1 MTADLESFGHLTI
14 ARRASGEPVRVL
26 RSTQEMVFL
35 AFNTQIG
42 RLVELHVLSGEKSL
56 IGNDRRIAKDRI
68 LRAMDLNSGSFMKI
82 LESGEDQGLIYYTS
96 NLNEGEFLSDYI
108 QRRGALPPAT
118 VYLLL
123 LNLLNDLTSALRKQ
137 PLPLKMQFD
146 KVMITAIEDTF
157 LQLRVCDFGLS
168 LPDSQETDTSYQVQ
182 QICEVLFLM
191 LTGQIYAGENPDR
204 FPTMTSLP
212 GNLRITVRAAL
223 TDRGSAPNSLERL
236 REDIKEAH
244 SAQVSSIQS
253 RSARKQLLATTTLQ
267 PHSQLQSLLLD
278 GVSLE
283 KILGDRFRIAEEDN
297 TRQYPF
303 AIPCL
308 SVKNDQPITVH
319 LLPPSRLIEKANYDA
334 VPLQS
339 WRLIPEKHPHI
350 LRSLSLWESNDWSFL
365 TEERDP
371 GFTLSR
377 LLMDRLTLNPGEVS
391 ILLGQTRTA
400 LDEALECSVEKIDLH
415 PSNIFL
421 RVGKGGGLQ
430 ARELDRLLQK
440 RIDAWPPF
448 LVKLRAHLTMR
459 HLYEAPLVE
468 SPTSSTHEDAYQ
480 KHREHRHRSFVAL
493 AAYLLTGERNPK
505 EASAFPETIPESLS
519 LFILQTLEIANQH
532 GKTPSPSEFL
542 AHYDALLATPAT
554 TDLATRLRGSNVA
567 LEEMESVGSVSDF
580 DDESTLF
587 EESDDVSPISRRLHA
602 HEFDRRLN
610 KRNSVWPVWAAAA
623 VVILGMLA
631 WWLGSS
637 SSGTSTSDLAIPSL
651 NTETK
656 DPIKAPEVKLT
667 GTTVS
672 APTLATATQ
681 KAPETVKVAQ
691 SAKVTPP
698 PVKAAPKTADTPKL
712 GIAKTEPVKEAPKV
726 KAPIAMVSSTPET
739 SEPLKLGIAKTEP
752 VKEALKVKAPSAMV
766 SSTPKTAEPPKLGI
780 AKTEPVKEAPKVKAP
795 STMVSTPPIPAKPNP
810 PTSALPITPPAPVTD
825 PNPIIIRKAILPS
838 AEEIAKFR
846 QGQIKPSLG
855 PQPVQATPATP
866 NQSNGSQAIK
876 LIGSATKAMVIEAQ

>member
-35 AFNTQIG
+35 AFNTHIG
-42 RLVELHVLSGEKSL
+42 RLVELHVLGGEKPL
-56 IGNDRRIAKDRI
+56 MGNDRRIAKDRI
-68 LRAMDLNSGSFMKI
+68 LQAMDLNSGSFMKI

-157 LQLRVCDFGLS
+157 LQLRICDFGLS
-168 LPDSQETDTSYQVQ
+168 LPDNQETDTSCQVQ

-212 GNLRITVRAAL
+212 SNLRITVRAAL
-223 TDRGSAPNSLERL
+223 TDRGSAPSSLERL
-236 REDIKEAH
+236 REDIKAAH

-297 TRQYPF
+297 TRQHPF

-319 LLPPSRLIEKANYDA
+319 LLPPSRLIDKANYDA

-377 LLMDRLTLNPGEVS
+377 LLMDRLTLNPSEVS

-542 AHYDALLATPAT
+542 ARYDALLATPAT

-580 DDESTLF
+580 DDESTSF
-587 EESDDVSPISRRLHA
+587 EECDDVSPISRRLHA

-623 VVILGMLA
+623 VAILGMLA
-631 WWLGSS
+631 WWLSYS
-637 SSGTSTSDLAIPSL
+637 PSGKSTSDLATLSL
-651 NTETK
+651 TKESK
-656 DPIKAPEVKLT
+656 DPTQTPEVKLT
-667 GTTVS
+667 GTSIS
-672 APTLATATQ
+672 APKLGTAPQ
-681 KAPETVKVAQ
+681 KAPEPAKVAPV
-691 SAKVTPP
+691 AKVTQPIMP
-698 PVKAAPKTADTPKL
+698 LPKTAEPAKL
-712 GIAKTEPVKEAPKV
+712 AIAKTEPLKETPKV
-726 KAPIAMVSSTPET
+726 NV
-739 SEPLKLGIAKTEP
+739 
-752 VKEALKVKAPSAMV
+752 
-766 SSTPKTAEPPKLGI
+766 
-780 AKTEPVKEAPKVKAP
+780 P
-795 STMVSTPPIPAKPNP
+795 STMVSTPPKPAEPAKLTIAKTESLKETPKVNVPSTMMSSPPKTAEPAKLAIAKTEPLKETPKVNVPSTMVSTHTIPAKATP
-810 PTSALPITPPAPVTD
+810 PASALPITQPVPVTAS
-825 PNPIIIRKAILPS
+825 NPIIIRKAILPS
-838 AEEIAKFR
+838 AEEIAQFR
-846 QGQIKPSLG
+846 QSQLKPTPV
-855 PQPVQATPATP
+855 PQPLRATPAKQ
-866 NQSNGSQAIK
+866 NQFYDSQAMK